1 MIDVIIDTWMHEMNF
16 RLWLEKK
23 NIFGFEEEDWRV
35 KVPYRPG
42 KAPLRGPQDLPIERL
57 NVQRVM
63 EELAKNDLGIKK
75 ATLRFFNECQW
86 GNNVGAIRAIITP
99 KVNVKIQRLHKDLE
113 GNNVW
118 IMKKY
123 FFIDDVN
130 YAGKED
136 VVALEIFD
144 QIRNINVEQLDK
156 PALKVPL
163 RELVQSLSSKMNT
176 LESHVLLPSHEIKKT
191 SDYEYNLFY
200 FLRGGGRTGYSGS
213 STTKSIME
221 VLVNLSTQKHTG
233 LIKAMVTVVSNTDSG
248 SRGGGTW
255 VLMPSDFEEYF
266 MPSQG
271 KREIVESI
279 ITALKTY

>member
-1 MIDVIIDTWMHEMNF
+1 MFEMNF
-16 RLWLEKK
+16 KLWLEKK
-23 NIFGFEEEDWRV
+23 NIFGFEEKDY
-35 KVPYRPG
+35 KANIAYRPG
-42 KAPLRGPQDLPIERL
+42 KALLKGPQDLPIERL

-75 ATLRFFNECQW
+75 ASLKFFNECQW
-86 GNNVGAIRAIITP
+86 GTNVGAVRAIITP
-99 KVNVKIQRLHKDLE
+99 KINVKIQKLHKDLE

-144 QIRNINVEQLDK
+144 QIRNVNIEELDK
-156 PALKVPL
+156 PESKISLK
-163 RELVQSLSSKMNT
+163 ELVQSLSSKMNN
-176 LESHVLLPSHEIKKT
+176 LESNTLLSTHEIKKT
-191 SDYEYNLFY
+191 SENEYNLFY
-200 FLRGGGRTGYSGS
+200 YLKGGGRTGYSGS
-213 STTKSIME
+213 GTVKSIME
-221 VLVNLSTQKHTG
+221 VVVNLSAQKYTG
-233 LIKAMVTVVSNTDSG
+233 LIKAMVTVVSNMDSG
-248 SRGGGTW
+248 GKGGGTW

-271 KREIVESI
+271 KKEIIESI
-279 ITALKTY
+279 ITALKTF

>member
-1 MIDVIIDTWMHEMNF
+1 MHDMNF
-16 RLWLEKK
+16 RLWLEGK
-23 NIFGFEEEDWRV
+23 NIFGFDEEDWGD
-35 KVPYRPG
+35 KSPYRPG

-57 NVQRVM
+57 NVQRVI

-75 ATLRFFNECQW
+75 ATSKFFNECQW
-86 GNNVGAIRAIITP
+86 GSNVGAVRAIITP
-99 KVNVKIQRLHKDLE
+99 KINIKIQKLHKDLE
-113 GNNVW
+113 GNDVW

-144 QIRNINVEQLDK
+144 QVKNVNLEQLEVPNNK
-156 PALKVPL
+156 VNLK
-163 RELVQSLSSKMNT
+163 ELVQSLSSKMNT
-176 LESHVLLPSHEIKKT
+176 LESSILLPSHEIKKA
-191 SDYEYNLFY
+191 SDHEYSLFY

-213 STTKSIME
+213 GSTKSIME
-221 VLVNLSTQKHTG
+221 VLVNLSMQKHTG
-233 LIKAMVTVVSNTDSG
+233 LIKAMVTVVSNVDSG

-279 ITALKTY
+279 VTALKTY